1 MDSTLLGALVGG
13 GCAVAGAAC
22 TSVATYFS
30 NKHAE
35 RTKIRIQKKE
45 VLYLLLSTIRGSL
58 HDFGRLIK
66 VDEVDE
72 GKLIETYDLYGES
85 HEKAYMI
92 MKLYF
97 HELSKQSKEYYS
109 LIESLQDKY
118 VIPNIKKSQ
127 MEI

>member
-1 MDSTLLGALVGG
+1 MLREQRLE
-13 GCAVAGAAC
+13 
-22 TSVATYFS
+22 Y
-30 NKHAE
+30 K
-35 RTKIRIQKKE
+35 KKE

-72 GKLIETYDLYGES
+72 GKLIEPYDLYGES

-97 HELSKQSKEYYS
+97 HELSKQYYS